1 MLPIGTANFCLPINA
16 PHRCSQGVQYAGVAN
31 RVVRAAF
38 RDAGFRVVKG
48 NNWNVLWGAA
58 MAPDEYKARAGCWG
72 TASVLLLPL

>member
-1 MLPIGTANFCLPINA
+1 M
-16 PHRCSQGVQYAGVAN
+16 AN